1 MEKYKYFTS
10 FTDAMRQLVM
20 LHISCTVSFKSKAK
34 NRKPKTG
41 RWCPDRWERNY
52 LQSS

>member
-20 LHISCTVSFKSKAK
+20 LHISDTVSLKRKRRN
-34 NRKPKTG
+34 NRQMVA
-41 RWCPDRWERNY
+41 R
-52 LQSS
+52 